1 MNNMKNTRNYFSDEE
16 LERLIAMT
24 EAEPMLHPP
33 REFKNEIIG
42 RIHRKRKNAK
52 NLALFSYSMK
62 VFAATAAVLTIML
75 VVPDNI
81 RSEDG
86 RMAQEGR
93 RQEEMEQS
101 RTMRDGRTDAE
112 EQAYNGNVMYRLNE
126 KMDDYCSQLNN
137 RLNKLVGMED
147 YEYEKEE
154 K

>member
-1 MNNMKNTRNYFSDEE
+1 MNNMKNTGNYLSDEE
-16 LERLIAMT
+16 LEKLIAMT

-42 RIHRKRKNAK
+42 RIHQKRKNAK
-52 NLALFSYSMK
+52 NLQLFSYSMK
-62 VFAATAAVLTIML
+62 VFAATAAALTIML
-75 VVPDNI
+75 AVPDSI
-81 RSEDG
+81 RSEDTAWEQTE
-86 RMAQEGR
+86 RKSTV
-93 RQEEMEQS
+93 QEEMEQA
-101 RTMRDGRTDAE
+101 RG
-112 EQAYNGNVMYRLNE
+112 GNIMYRLNE